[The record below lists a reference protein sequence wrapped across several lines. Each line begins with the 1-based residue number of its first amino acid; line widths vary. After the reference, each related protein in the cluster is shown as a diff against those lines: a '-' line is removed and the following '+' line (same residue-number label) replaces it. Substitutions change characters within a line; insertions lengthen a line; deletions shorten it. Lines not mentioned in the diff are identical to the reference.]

1 LNDSSANEKSGNKM
15 TNSASL
21 KDSTAKDGG
30 KESKKDKKSKKKKE
44 ESNGMPAIKKP
55 LSAYMLFNNYRR
67 PTL

>member
-1 LNDSSANEKSGNKM
+1 M
-15 TNSASL
+15 TNSASH
-21 KDSTAKDGG
+21 KDSTAKDGD
-30 KESKKDKKSKKKKE
+30 KTSKKDKKSKKKKE